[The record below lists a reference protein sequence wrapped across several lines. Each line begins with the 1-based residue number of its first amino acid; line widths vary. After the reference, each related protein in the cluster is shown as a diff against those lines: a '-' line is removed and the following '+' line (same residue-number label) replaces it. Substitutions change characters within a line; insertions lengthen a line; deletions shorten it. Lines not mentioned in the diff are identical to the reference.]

1 MQSDSCRLVTFP
13 YFSPLHSQHQQFGI
27 KHQQNPALVREVAN
41 RMARIHHISVPLRKS
56 AENWALKQIRQFL
69 ESAFENCNVAQLIEE
84 LNLTTL
90 KEKDIW
96 KEFAKLEKLIDTAN
110 SAQVSF

>member
-1 MQSDSCRLVTFP
+1 
-13 YFSPLHSQHQQFGI
+13 
-27 KHQQNPALVREVAN
+27 
-41 RMARIHHISVPLRKS
+41 MARIHHISVPLRKS

-110 SAQVSF
+110 SAQVSFWVNHTLPLIVSKVCQTLDKIILKQWFSFETVTV